1 MEKDVLDCLRLALAT
16 GFTGAGGKPLA
27 LLEPGT
33 PAGAWLDL
41 SDCELKARGIPPR
54 MREKLLHT
62 PRDRIRQL
70 ARTTEEAGLQLL
82 YRNGPD
88 WPARLEAIPD
98 PPWVL
103 WAEGNLGLLEQ
114 KGLTVVGARHV
125 SSYGRHATKAFV
137 EALALAGLSVWSGLA
152 RGVDGEAHQ
161 AALDSGGK
169 TIAILGGGLRK
180 IYPCEHRGL
189 SARILEEEGLLLSE
203 MPPHMTARSWSFPSR
218 NRLLAALCEGVLV
231 IEAGIKSGTIIT
243 ALHATAYGKPV
254 WALPGPYQAETSRG
268 CHALIRDGAFLADSP
283 QGLLTDLG
291 LESILEDPLQ
301 SLDSAEEAELLH
313 KLRQSPMPLDAIVT
327 ELGQSLP
334 DTLLLLT
341 RLETRGWI
349 RLGPGGLYDFV
360 PRGRT

>member
-1 MEKDVLDCLRLALAT
+1 M
-16 GFTGAGGKPLA
+16 P
-27 LLEPGT
+27 LLENG
-33 PAGAWLDL
+33 L
-41 SDCELKARGIPPR
+41 
-54 MREKLLHT
+54 
-62 PRDRIRQL
+62 L
-70 ARTTEEAGLQLL
+70 ARDWLRMDAAQLEWRGVSKTQRGRLGSSAAARAELLVETTEHLGLRLL
-82 YRNGPD
+82 YRGGPD
-88 WPARLEAIPD
+88 WPPSLAAIPD

-103 WAEGNLGLLEQ
+103 WAKGDVSLLSE
-114 KGLTVVGARHV
+114 KGLCVVGARHV
-125 SSYGRHATKAFV
+125 SNYGRHATKAFV

-169 TIAILGGGLRK
+169 TVAILGGGLMK
-180 IYPCEHRGL
+180 IYPREHLGL
-189 SARILEEEGLLLSE
+189 AARILQEGGLILSE
-203 MPPHMTARSWSFPSR
+203 VPPHMTARAWNFPSR
-218 NRLLAALCEGVLV
+218 NRLLAALSEGVLV
-231 IEAGIKSGTIIT
+231 IEAGLKSGTIIT

-313 KLRQSPMPLDAIVT
+313 KLRQTPMPLDAIVT
-327 ELGQSLP
+327 ELALP
-334 DTLLLLT
+334 LPECLLLLS
-341 RLETRGWI
+341 RLETQGWI

-360 PRGRT
+360 PRGGAQTKS

>member
-1 MEKDVLDCLRLALAT
+1 MEKSALDCLRLAVAT

-27 LLEPGT
+27 LLEPDT
-33 PAGAWLDL
+33 PASTWLDL
-41 SDCELKARGIPPR
+41 CDPELEARGIPPK
-54 MREKLLHT
+54 MRDKLLHMSEEKL
-62 PRDRIRQL
+62 RDL
-70 ARTTEEAGLQLL
+70 ARSTEEAGLQLL
-82 YRNGPD
+82 YRGGPD
-88 WPARLEAIPD
+88 WPARLDGIPD

-114 KGLTVVGARHV
+114 QGLTVVGARHV

-137 EALALAGLSVWSGLA
+137 EALALAGVSVWSGLA

-169 TIAILGGGLRK
+169 TIGILGGGLRK
-180 IYPCEHRGL
+180 IYPREHQSL
-189 SARILEEEGLLLSE
+189 TARILAEEGLLLSE
-203 MPPHMTARSWSFPSR
+203 MPPHMTARAWSFPSR
-218 NRLLAALCEGVLV
+218 NRLLAALSEGVLV
-231 IEAGIKSGTIIT
+231 IEAGLRSGTIIT

-291 LESILEDPLQ
+291 LASILEDPLQ
-301 SLDSAEEAELLH
+301 SLDSAEEAKVLH
-313 KLRQSPMPLDAIVT
+313 KLRQSPMPLDAMVT
-327 ELGQSLP
+327 ELGLPLP
-334 DTLLLLT
+334 DTLLLLS

-360 PRGRT
+360 PRGRA